1 MPKLE
6 EIFTTV
12 ARSGAVSSQ
21 RETRSFEIIGN
32 YFRDYFALSKR
43 RR

>member
-6 EIFTTV
+6 ELFTTV

-21 RETRSFEIIGN
+21 RVQPSRSFEII
-32 YFRDYFALSKR
+32 FAIILL
-43 RR
+43 